1 MTGNGPATLAL
12 GASEAQAG
20 GMTSTDTAATAAK
33 AELLRSLH
41 VPGTPLIV
49 TNVWDA
55 VTARIVAAVPGV
67 TALATAS
74 HAISFAHGVHD
85 GEGLSL
91 EQALAAASLITHAVD
106 IPVSVDFERG
116 YASDVVA
123 LEHSIARLI
132 ATGAAGLN
140 IEDTEESAS
149 KRLFPLEI
157 ATARVAKVRRTAT
170 TVGVP
175 LVINARVDTLARGGD
190 WDDMVERANSYLGA
204 GADVI
209 FVLGLDTEDKVKR
222 ALAEIDGKVSVIAN
236 PTSVPLKRLAELGV
250 SRVSFGPGPLG
261 LALSHLRTAAA
272 QLTQLGNY
280 PDELGFVY

>member
-1 MTGNGPATLAL
+1 
-12 GASEAQAG
+12 
-20 GMTSTDTAATAAK
+20 MTSTDISATAAK

-41 VPGTPLIV
+41 IPGTPLIV

-55 VTARIVAAVPGV
+55 VTARTVAAVPGV
-67 TALATAS
+67 KALATAS

-91 EQALAAASLITHAVD
+91 DQALAAASLITHAVD
-106 IPVSVDFERG
+106 LPVSVDFERG
-116 YASDVVA
+116 YAPDVAA

-140 IEDTEESAS
+140 IEDTADSTTKA
-149 KRLFPLEI
+149 LFPI
-157 ATARVAKVRRTAT
+157 DVATARVATVRSTAT

-175 LVINARVDTLARGGD
+175 LLINARVDTLVRGGG
-190 WDDMVERANSYLGA
+190 WNDMVARANSYLGV

-222 ALAEIDGKVSVIAN
+222 ALDEIDGKISVISN
-236 PTSVPLKRLAELGV
+236 PASVPLRRLAELGV
-250 SRVSFGPGPLG
+250 SRVSFGPGALG
-261 LALSHLRTAAA
+261 LTLAHLQRAAA
-272 QLTQLGNY
+272 QLTELGEY
-280 PDELGFVY
+280 PAELGFAY

>member
-1 MTGNGPATLAL
+1 MTP
-12 GASEAQAG
+12 
-20 GMTSTDTAATAAK
+20 TDTATTAAK

-55 VTARIVAAVPGV
+55 ITARTVAAVPGV
-67 TALATAS
+67 KALATAS

-116 YASDVVA
+116 YAPDLEA
-123 LEHSIARLI
+123 LHHSIARLI

-140 IEDTEESAS
+140 IEDT
-149 KRLFPLEI
+149 LD
-157 ATARVAKVRRTAT
+157 ATAKTMFPIDVATDRVAAVRSTAG

-175 LVINARVDTLARGGD
+175 LVINARVDTLVRGGD
-190 WDDMVERANSYLGA
+190 WDDMVARANSYLEA

-209 FVLGLDTEDKVKR
+209 FVLGLGTEDKVKR
-222 ALAEIDGKVSVIAN
+222 ALDAIDGKISVVSN

-250 SRVSFGPGPLG
+250 SRVSFGPGTLG
-261 LALSHLRTAAA
+261 LTLAHLQRTAAE
-272 QLTQLGNY
+272 LTALGEY
-280 PDELGFVY
+280 PAELGFAY

>member
-1 MTGNGPATLAL
+1 
-12 GASEAQAG
+12 
-20 GMTSTDTAATAAK
+20 MTSTDTATTAAK

-55 VTARIVAAVPGV
+55 VTARIVADVPGV
-67 TALATAS
+67 KALATAS

-116 YASDVVA
+116 YAPDVAA

-140 IEDTEESAS
+140 IEDTIDSAA
-149 KRLFPLEI
+149 KKLFPI
-157 ATARVAKVRRTAT
+157 DVATARVATVRSTAT

-175 LVINARVDTLARGGD
+175 LVINARVDTLVRGGE
-190 WDDMVERANSYLGA
+190 WDDMVARANSYLGA

-209 FVLGLDTEDKVKR
+209 FVLGLGTEDAVKR
-222 ALAEIDGKVSVIAN
+222 ALDEIDGKISVISN

-261 LALSHLRTAAA
+261 LTLAHLQRAAA
-272 QLTQLGNY
+272 QLTSLGEY
-280 PDELGFVY
+280 PAELGFAY